1 MQKGCVFLE
10 QYLILH
16 AQSRDAVLQLVILML
31 QSQLLYLLFIITN
44 VWTPHRQLL
53 NKRHQRFND
62 QQPQK
67 VLQQK
72 LETLLLKDGK
82 CINSNTWSMSTIIK
96 VLWWGTRQW
105 PAHTEHW
112 YHSFYITNS
121 FRINWET
128 EYVSVATSVW
138 RSHLLALQQVER
150 KNLISFFDRIRC
162 KTASCPYSIQCFST
176 TCKKIVKFV
185 DMITKDVSISGFC
198 NERVKIW
205 HNLDINKPSIAN
217 VVIDTDTQSSL

>member
-1 MQKGCVFLE
+1 MILTLTFFSFCCIVSVFSKSLFFLENNILFVTKQLNMQKGCVFLE

-53 NKRHQRFND
+53 NKRYQRFND
-62 QQPQK
+62 QEPQK

-121 FRINWET
+121 FRIN
-128 EYVSVATSVW
+128 
-138 RSHLLALQQVER
+138 
-150 KNLISFFDRIRC
+150 
-162 KTASCPYSIQCFST
+162 
-176 TCKKIVKFV
+176 
-185 DMITKDVSISGFC
+185 
-198 NERVKIW
+198 
-205 HNLDINKPSIAN
+205 
-217 VVIDTDTQSSL
+217 